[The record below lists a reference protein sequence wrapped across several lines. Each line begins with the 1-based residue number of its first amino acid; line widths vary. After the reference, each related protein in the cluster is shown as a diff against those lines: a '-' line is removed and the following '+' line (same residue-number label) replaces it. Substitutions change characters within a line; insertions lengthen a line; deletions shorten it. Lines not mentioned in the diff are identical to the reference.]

1 MKANITIAIVLLAAA
16 ILVACGEPP
25 KPAEQPVASKPTAP
39 AVPPEIEA
47 VAQSVLGSEAEPL
60 VWGDLALTGAPQVL
74 AINRLKPLPGD
85 QVPGIKFTR
94 LALVSKEGGK
104 WKELLRCDDHLKNP
118 KGYLGGTPL
127 SSVSGWRLQYE
138 QLPEQGL
145 ALYFTPLEQPAG
157 GYIQTIGVR
166 WNPKAKRYQSL
177 ERTFQQFLGEVP
189 SLGTVESQLKR

>member
-1 MKANITIAIVLLAAA
+1 MRWTTTVVLVFFAAA
-16 ILVACGEPP
+16 ILAACGEAP
-25 KPAEQPVASKPTAP
+25 KPAEQPVAAKPAEP
-39 AVPPEIEA
+39 PVPPEIEA
-47 VAQSVLGSEAEPL
+47 VAQSILGSEAETL
-60 VWGDLALTGAPQVL
+60 VWGDLALTGSQQVL
-74 AINRLKPLPGD
+74 VINRLKPRPGD
-85 QVPGIKFTR
+85 PPGTKFTR
-94 LALVSKEGGK
+94 LALVSKEAGK

-138 QLPEQGL
+138 QLPEKGL

-177 ERTFQQFLGEVP
+177 DRTYQQFIGEVT
-189 SLGTVESQLKR
+189 SLTTPESQLKR